1 MISSS
6 TQPVLDDCRTE
17 TRQRLLRVREQLQ
30 RLCDSLDA
38 EIRRL
43 DSHSQPPPAAPLFTA
58 SAQLRHAPVP
68 KAVSQPAQPP
78 QAPTASEDWETLIIS
93 PTPTQAIEPALEQ
106 ETLHELNAALNLAF
120 REITNR
126 AAA

>member
-43 DSHSQPPPAAPLFTA
+43 DSRAHVPPTVPLFK
-58 SAQLRHAPVP
+58 SAAQAHYAPVSQT
-68 KAVSQPAQPP
+68 VSQPAQPP
-78 QAPTASEDWETLIIS
+78 QAPSASEDWETLIIS